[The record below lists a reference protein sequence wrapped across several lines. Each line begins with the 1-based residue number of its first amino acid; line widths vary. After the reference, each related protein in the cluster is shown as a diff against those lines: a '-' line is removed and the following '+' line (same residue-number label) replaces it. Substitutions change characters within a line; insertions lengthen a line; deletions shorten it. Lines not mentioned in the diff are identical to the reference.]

1 MLISILNILRF
12 NTISRSWN
20 CLSFANSWLW
30 TNEHWKHF
38 WSNFKNIF
46 CSNFKNILRSNFKNI
61 LRSNFKNILRSN
73 VKNVFLTN
81 FKNIFELFFFL
92 GAVLPSAAQVT
103 WCRHFGKRLS
113 CGPDQAGAATKFCWH
128 HLHRR
133 ICWLFGSQV
142 IQQKNEKG
150 SFG

>member
-1 MLISILNILRF
+1 MLISILNILQF

-20 CLSFANSWLW
+20 RLSFVNFWLW

-38 WSNFKNIF
+38 RSNFKNILRSNF
-46 CSNFKNILRSNFKNI
+46 KNILWSNFKNILRSNFKNI
-61 LRSNFKNILRSN
+61 LRSNFKNI
-73 VKNVFLTN
+73 
-81 FKNIFELFFFL
+81 FELFFFFL

-142 IQQKNEKG
+142 L
-150 SFG
+150 